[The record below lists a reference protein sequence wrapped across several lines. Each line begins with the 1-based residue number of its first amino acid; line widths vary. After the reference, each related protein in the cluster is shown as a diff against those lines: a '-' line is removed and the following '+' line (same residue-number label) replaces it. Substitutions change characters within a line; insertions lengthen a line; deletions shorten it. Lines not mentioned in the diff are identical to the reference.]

1 MPTLFIRTLMIY
13 SLMFAVL
20 RLMGK
25 RQISEMQPFDFA
37 VTLLIANLASIPM
50 SEPAVPLFYGMVPII
65 GLFIV
70 QRLMS
75 YASLKSVRVRRL
87 VCGNPLI
94 IIEKGVVNESVMRSA
109 NYSLSD
115 LTEQLRLKDAFSVS
129 QVEYA
134 ILETNGS
141 LSVLKKCPQQGCDD
155 SGKGSEGAEADGA
168 NEAQSLQRAGG
179 SNGSGG
185 SNCSGGSGGRPALM
199 LVADGKIDPAAL
211 ESAELSRSGLAAL
224 LKSCGVRAEDC
235 LFALLNDDGT
245 LHIQRKAGKNG
256 CSEAAVY
263 DLNAVKRRAG
273 LIGLSGGS
281 GRDGQSGKR
290 GKGRGEAEWK

>member
-1 MPTLFIRTLMIY
+1 MPTLFIRTLLIY

-141 LSVLKKCPQQGCDD
+141 LSVLKKSPQDEN
-155 SGKGSEGAEADGA
+155 SNPEKRNEGTGADGA

-179 SNGSGG
+179 SNG
-185 SNCSGGSGGRPALM
+185 SGGSGGRPALM